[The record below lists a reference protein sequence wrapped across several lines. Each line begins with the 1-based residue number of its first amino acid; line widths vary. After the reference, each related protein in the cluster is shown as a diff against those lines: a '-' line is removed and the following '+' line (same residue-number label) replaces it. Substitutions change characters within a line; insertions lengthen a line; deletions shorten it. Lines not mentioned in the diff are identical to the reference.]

1 MAWQTCLSMYV
12 RKYVYSCIYL
22 HILPVCADV
31 LILCAKA
38 NQSADRRLSK
48 VMEALQETSWHLPSE
63 IIPHS
68 NFYFRAV
75 PVDQF
80 SLSVHQR
87 QLLT

>member
-1 MAWQTCLSMYV
+1 MY
-12 RKYVYSCIYL
+12 KYVCKYRHMYMFVFIYKFYRFAL
-22 HILPVCADV
+22 T

-38 NQSADRRLSK
+38 NQSAACRVSK
-48 VMEALQETSWHLPSE
+48 VMVAVQETSWHLPSE
-63 IIPHS
+63 TVPNS

-80 SLSVHQR
+80 SLSVHPR